1 MKVTVIGTGYVGLPT
16 ALVFADNGN
25 EVLCVDK
32 DQSKVDRLNRG
43 EVPIYEP
50 GVEALLRRQI
60 DDGLF
65 RVVNNIEEGMAHGE
79 VVFIA
84 VGTPQ
89 GDDGDADLTAVW
101 AVAHEIAR
109 TIRHYTIIVN
119 KSTVPVGTG
128 DKVEKILLDA
138 GVSRDLFDVVS
149 NPEFLREGSA
159 LKDAQ
164 EPDRIVVGANRREAA
179 HRLME
184 LYAPLEA
191 PVIITDRRSSE
202 LIKYASN
209 CFLATKISFIN
220 AISRLCEQCGADVAA
235 VARGMGSDP
244 RIGDKFLQAGLG
256 WGGSCFPKDVAA
268 LIKISEGLGY
278 DFGILKEAV
287 VVNDSQTVHFL
298 ARLKETLGG
307 VRGKTIG
314 LLGLAFKPNTDD
326 IRDAKSLEIIEMLKA
341 EGATIR
347 AYDPAAM
354 DHVKEVHPDIEYCST
369 PLEVGQGADA
379 VILVTEWPVFKSMDL
394 TALGQ
399 VMKRRLIFDGRR
411 VFAPHQIRRAGF
423 EYVTVGA
430 AAPIRT
436 AASS

>member
-16 ALVFADNGN
+16 ALVFADHGN

-32 DQSKVDRLNRG
+32 DQSKVERLNRG

-50 GVEALLRRQI
+50 GVEALLRRQL

-65 RVVNNIEEGMAHGE
+65 RVVSRIEEGMAHGE

-89 GDDGDADLTAVW
+89 GDDGDPDMTAVW
-101 AVAHEIAR
+101 EVAQDIAR
-109 TIRHYTIIVN
+109 TITHYTIIVN

-128 DKVEKILLDA
+128 DKVEKILLDT
-138 GVSRDLFDVVS
+138 GVSPDLFDIVS

-159 LKDAQ
+159 LNDAQ
-164 EPDRIVVGANRREAA
+164 RPDRIVVGANRREAA

-220 AISRLCEQCGADVAA
+220 AISRLCEECGADVAA

-268 LIKISEGLGY
+268 LIKISEDLGY
-278 DFGILKEAV
+278 DFGILKTAV
-287 VVNDSQTVHFL
+287 EVNETQTTHFID
-298 ARLKETLGG
+298 RLKQRLDG

-326 IRDAKSLEIIEMLKA
+326 IRDAKSLEIIEQLKA
-341 EGATIR
+341 EGAFIR
-347 AYDPAAM
+347 AYDPAATE
-354 DHVKEVHPDIEYCST
+354 HVRAIHPDIDYCT
-369 PLEVGQGADA
+369 NPIHVGRAADA
-379 VILVTEWPVFKSMDL
+379 VILVTEWPEFKSMDL
-394 TALGQ
+394 TELGRI
-399 VMKRRLIFDGRR
+399 MKRRLIFDGRR
-411 VFAPHQIRRAGF
+411 VFAPHQIERAGF

-430 AAPIRT
+430 AAPLEP
-436 AASS
+436 APQG